1 MNEDQLKKVNW
12 VFKTILYV
20 NWTKYKGK
28 SVTYFELM
36 SMHRQKFGIMENL
49 NDLLCKGSKD
59 YKESLATVQD
69 FNCTKIMTRICSV
82 PSKNGDITLNRIH
95 YDMLK
100 IIELD
105 TQIFNHIF
113 DIFNGG
119 IGLAVDFKENGGAG
133 CGAIGESKMNHI
145 F

>member
-1 MNEDQLKKVNW
+1 VNY
-12 VFKTILYV
+12 VFKTILYTH
-20 NWTKYKGK
+20 WSKYRGQ

-82 PSKNGDITLNRIH
+82 PNKNGDVT
-95 YDMLK
+95 
-100 IIELD
+100 
-105 TQIFNHIF
+105 
-113 DIFNGG
+113 
-119 IGLAVDFKENGGAG
+119 
-133 CGAIGESKMNHI
+133 
-145 F
+145 